1 MSHPLRPRVLAGA
14 AVLAA
19 VLSLL
24 AGCGDDAKTV
34 VKSDDGKVTVD
45 DGKVTV
51 ETDDGTATVGQDL
64 PEGFP
69 GDEIPLLDEKVVTGV
84 QGQPD
89 GQFAW
94 SVTMQSQRAVDDLE
108 AEVKKDFADAGY
120 TEAEAVTM
128 GDASI
133 MRFSNDTY
141 EVGVTI
147 ARSGSSVAIN
157 YVVTAA
163 G

>member
-1 MSHPLRPRVLAGA
+1 MSHPLRQRVIAGA
-14 AVLAA
+14 TVLAA
-19 VLSLL
+19 GLSLL
-24 AGCGDDAKTV
+24 AGCGDDAKIV
-34 VKSDDGKVTVD
+34 VNSDDGTVSVD

-51 ETDDGTATVGQDL
+51 ETDEGTATVGQGL

-69 GDEIPLLDEKVVTGV
+69 EDEIPLLGEKVVTGV

-89 GQFAW
+89 GSFAW
-94 SVTMQSQRAVDDLE
+94 SVTMQSSRAVDDLE
-108 AEVKKDFADAGY
+108 AEVKEDFADAGY

-133 MRFSNDTY
+133 MRFNNDTY

-147 ARSGSSVAIN
+147 ARSGSSVGIN
-157 YVVTAA
+157 YVVTEA

>member
-1 MSHPLRPRVLAGA
+1 MKHPVRLRAVAGA

-19 VLSLL
+19 CLTLI
-24 AGCGDDAKTV
+24 AGCGDDSRTV
-34 VKSDDGKVTVD
+34 VDADAGKVAVD
-45 DGKVTV
+45 DGRVTV
-51 ETDDGTATVGQDL
+51 ETDEGTATVGQGL

-69 GDEIPLLDEKVVTGV
+69 EDDIPLLGEKVVTGV

-94 SVTMQSQRAVDDLE
+94 SVTLQSSRAVDDLE
-108 AEVKKDFADAGY
+108 AEVKEDFDDAGY

-133 MRFSNDTY
+133 LRFRNDTY

-147 ARSGSSVAIN
+147 ARSGSSVGIN
-157 YVVTAA
+157 YVVTEV